1 MLNQSSTVKF
11 SAQLTPVMTRAPWPV
26 VARKVAMFAA
36 LALILCAPAAYAAPV
51 PWRNEDVSF
60 AVREQPLRNF
70 LEEFFSSQGL
80 SVVVSPVVQ
89 GTVNGNF
96 NGQPGRIFDDITKAF
111 SLLPYYDG
119 TLVYVY
125 SVSEA
130 STRTVVVPKSLVPRM
145 MRTMDDLRMLNGRH
159 TARSVPAEGL
169 IVLSGS
175 RRFLEQA
182 EELSRNLQ
190 VQISAGPTVFK
201 MFPLRYAWAQDV
213 SLAYAGR
220 TVLVPGVASVL
231 RSLLATPSNAGLYFD
246 QADRPIRPTVEKLR
260 GKGLRS
266 IGEDHRVIERESV
279 NVEDSYQQQPAMVNG
294 GDGVRIEAERRLNAV
309 IVRDTKERMPYYDQL
324 IAALDV
330 EPNIIE
336 IEATIVDIDTD
347 RLRELGV
354 NWRYSNANGDE
365 VLFGRGD
372 TSDLSLRPGQNTVPA
387 GQGFF
392 ASTTIGDR
400 SFFLSRV
407 NALATDG
414 VAKIVSRPQVV
425 TLSNVE
431 AVVEANTSFFVRIQG
446 EFDVDLFNVQAGTTL
461 RVTPHVMREPGRAS
475 RIRLLVNVED
485 GNLTDA
491 SVDQIPVIDRSAINT
506 QTMINEG
513 ESLLIGGLVR
523 DRTTKTVTKVPL
535 LGDIPLLKYLFRYSR
550 KRTEH
555 IERLFLITP
564 RLVPAQRIAGGQS
577 TDSVLKELQSPPPA
591 PPPKPAGKKKG

>member
-1 MLNQSSTVKF
+1 MRNQLMRGF
-11 SAQLTPVMTRAPWPV
+11 
-26 VARKVAMFAA
+26 FA
-36 LALILCAPAAYAAPV
+36 LALLTFALATSAVKAAPI

-60 AVREQPLRNF
+60 AVREQPLRDF
-70 LEEFFSSQGL
+70 LQELFSSQGL
-80 SVVVSPVVQ
+80 SVVVSSVVQ

-96 NGQPGRIFDDITKAF
+96 NGRPDKIFDDVMKAF

-119 TLVYVY
+119 TLIYVY

-130 STRTVVVPKSLVPRM
+130 STRTIAVPKSLVGRM

-159 TARSVPAEGL
+159 TARTVSSEGL

-190 VQISAGPTVFK
+190 VQVASGPSVFK
-201 MFPLRYAWAQDV
+201 LFPLRYAWAQDV
-213 SLAYAGR
+213 TLSYAGR
-220 TVLVPGVASVL
+220 QVLVPGVASVL
-231 RSLLATPSNAGLYFD
+231 RSLLATPSGAGLYFD
-246 QADRPIRPTVEKLR
+246 QADKPIRPTIEKLR
-260 GKGLRS
+260 GHGLRS
-266 IGEDHRVIERESV
+266 IGEDGHTVERESV
-279 NVEDSYQQQPAMVNG
+279 IVDDPPPQPALVNG

-309 IVRDTKERMPYYDQL
+309 IVRDSKERMPYYEQL

-336 IEATIVDIDTD
+336 IEATIVDINTD
-347 RLRELGV
+347 KLRDLGV
-354 NWRYSNANGDE
+354 NWRYQNANGDE

-372 TSDLSLRPGQNTVPA
+372 NSDLALRAGQNSVPA

-392 ASTTIGDR
+392 VSSTIGDR

-414 VAKIVSRPQVV
+414 IAKIISRPQVV

-461 RVTPHVMREPGRAS
+461 RVTPHVMKEAGRPS

-491 SVDQIPVIDRSAINT
+491 AVDQIPVIDRSAINT

-523 DRTTKTVTKVPL
+523 DKTTTNVTKVPL
-535 LGDIPLLKYLFRYSR
+535 LGDIPVLKYLFRYSR

-555 IERLFLITP
+555 VERLFLITP
-564 RLVPAQRIAGGQS
+564 RLVPAQRITGGES
-577 TDSVLKELQSPPPA
+577 TDSVLKRLQGAPSA
-591 PPPKPAGKKKG
+591 PPPKPKPSAPKRKR

>member
-1 MLNQSSTVKF
+1 MRNQSMRGF
-11 SAQLTPVMTRAPWPV
+11 
-26 VARKVAMFAA
+26 FA
-36 LALILCAPAAYAAPV
+36 LALLTFALATSAVKAAPI

-60 AVREQPLRNF
+60 AVREQPLRDF
-70 LEEFFSSQGL
+70 LQELFSSQGL
-80 SVVVSPVVQ
+80 SVVVSSVVQ

-96 NGQPGRIFDDITKAF
+96 NGRPDKIFDDVMKAF

-119 TLVYVY
+119 TLIYVY

-130 STRTVVVPKSLVPRM
+130 STRTIAVPRSLVGRM

-159 TARSVPAEGL
+159 TARTVSSEGL

-190 VQISAGPTVFK
+190 VQVASGPSVFK
-201 MFPLRYAWAQDV
+201 LFPLRYAWAQDV
-213 SLAYAGR
+213 TLSYAGR
-220 TVLVPGVASVL
+220 QVLVPGVASVL
-231 RSLLATPSNAGLYFD
+231 RSLLATPSGAGLYFD
-246 QADRPIRPTVEKLR
+246 QADKPIRPTIEKLR
-260 GKGLRS
+260 GHGLRS
-266 IGEDHRVIERESV
+266 IGEDGRTVERESV
-279 NVEDSYQQQPAMVNG
+279 VVDDSPPQPALVNG

-309 IVRDTKERMPYYDQL
+309 IVRDSKERMPYYEQL

-336 IEATIVDIDTD
+336 IEATIVDINTD
-347 RLRELGV
+347 KLRDLGV
-354 NWRYSNANGDE
+354 NWRYQNANGDE

-372 TSDLSLRPGQNTVPA
+372 NSDLALRPGQNSVPA

-392 ASTTIGDR
+392 VSSTIGDR

-414 VAKIVSRPQVV
+414 IAKIVSRPQVV

-461 RVTPHVMREPGRAS
+461 RVTPHVMKEVGRPS

-491 SVDQIPVIDRSAINT
+491 AVDQIPVIDRSAINT

-523 DRTTKTVTKVPL
+523 DKTTRNVTKVPL
-535 LGDIPLLKYLFRYSR
+535 LGDIPVLKYLFRYSR

-555 IERLFLITP
+555 VERLFLITP
-564 RLVPAQRIAGGQS
+564 RLVPAQRITGGES
-577 TDSVLKELQSPPPA
+577 TDSVLKRLQGA
-591 PPPKPAGKKKG
+591 PSAPSPKPQPSAPKRKP